1 MLKRVQHDKHK
12 DIDCGSEAAMT
23 HRRENMNSTINKN
36 SPLQMMIL
44 SALFAA
50 VISVGSIISIPI
62 GEVPISLASMMVALA
77 AVVLGPKYGSV
88 SVIVFILLGAV
99 GVPVFA
105 GFEAGFGVLAGPT
118 GGYIFGYIADAFL
131 VGILIGKSKE
141 IHPARLVIALV
152 VGTIVLYAIGTAW
165 FMAVTNMTLAAALVL
180 CVLPFLLG
188 DAAKLAIVFFTGRVL
203 RRRLA

>member
-1 MLKRVQHDKHK
+1 
-12 DIDCGSEAAMT
+12 MT
-23 HRRENMNSTINKN
+23 WLVDRNDAQEGNMNSTINKN

-141 IHPARLVIALV
+141 IHPARLVVALV

-203 RRRLA
+203 RKRVA

>member
-1 MLKRVQHDKHK
+1 
-12 DIDCGSEAAMT
+12 
-23 HRRENMNSTINKN
+23 
-36 SPLQMMIL
+36 MMIL

-141 IHPARLVIALV
+141 IHPARLVVALV

-203 RRRLA
+203 RKRLS